1 MVQLGMVKTFQ
12 LSHKGEYGKS
22 IKIAPIT
29 TESTTNEETCLE
41 VNGTKEI
48 KIQPQVIIPDTT
60 SMQVK
65 YFSFSFIYI

>member
-1 MVQLGMVKTFQ
+1 MVQLGMVKSFQ

-22 IKIAPIT
+22 VKIAPIT
-29 TESTTNEETCLE
+29 TESVTNEETCLE

-60 SMQVK
+60 NMQVK
-65 YFSFSFIYI
+65 YFSFSLIYI